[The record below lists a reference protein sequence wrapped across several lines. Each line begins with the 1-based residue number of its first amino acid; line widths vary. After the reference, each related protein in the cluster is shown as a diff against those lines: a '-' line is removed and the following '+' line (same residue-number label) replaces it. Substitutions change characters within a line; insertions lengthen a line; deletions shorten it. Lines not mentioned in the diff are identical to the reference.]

1 MLLVPVYSFATEF
14 QSRFLLLW
22 YLSIYETVAYLQ
34 WMPLVLCKYDGHG
47 KKIDYLHRLRHF
59 TDAVVRS

>member
-34 WMPLVLCKYDGHG
+34 WMPLVLCKYDGRG
-47 KKIDYLHRLRHF
+47 KKLITFIVYDILQMLM
-59 TDAVVRS
+59 